1 MPKTYKIN
9 KRNNKNRRNKRN
21 KSNKITPFL
30 FKNLKFK
37 GGFREEQ
44 GFPACNNLTQIIMSD
59 EQINNF
65 QRDITSPMDCF
76 INALQLFGVLDTR
89 TANLMR
95 ISSLGKTGFQKEE
108 IEMIFI
114 YVTGKNFDFKATHD
128 YSEFS
133 STIKQRLQPGHAVFA
148 GYEGHVF
155 IIARTQTGT
164 ILYIDPQVP
173 IICNLAECEERFLTS
188 RSTFYLLFNSDEAIT
203 VEQQKIV
210 QMIASSSKTIAESI
224 ANEVSMTTEDDDL

>member
-9 KRNNKNRRNKRN
+9 KRNKNRRNKRN

-44 GFPACNNLTQIIMSD
+44 GFPACNMLTLITISD

-76 INALQLFGVLDTR
+76 INALQLVGVLDTR

-95 ISSLGKTGFQKEE
+95 ISSLGKTGFKKEE

-114 YVTGKNFDFKATHD
+114 YIIGKNFDFKATHN
-128 YSEFS
+128 YQEFAE
-133 STIKQRLQPGHAVFA
+133 TIMKSILPGHAVFA

-164 ILYIDPQVP
+164 IVYIDPHIP

-188 RSTFYLLFNSDEAIT
+188 RSTFYLLFNSEELIT
-203 VEQQKIV
+203 PQQQQIV
-210 QMIASSSKTIAESI
+210 QMIASSSQTIAESI
-224 ANEVSMTTEDDDL
+224 TNEVSMTTEDDDL